1 MGSGA
6 GSLKE
11 PFGETSFP
19 FHLIGKK
26 TPSERRRSEG
36 EARGAVRKAARNF
49 DNRGRIKDIKE
60 KLPKVKDK
68 DWYHMLTDVEKFS
81 VNSLSPLLQSSAPI
95 VIHVPG
101 STEEASK
108 LQTSPKRGEWVYEQR
123 YFGALLVSTSPLC
136 YLH

>member
-1 MGSGA
+1 MLKAEEALLPWGAGPA

-49 DNRGRIKDIKE
+49 DNRGRIKRYQGKTAKGE
-60 KLPKVKDK
+60 GQRLVP
-68 DWYHMLTDVEKFS
+68 
-81 VNSLSPLLQSSAPI
+81 
-95 VIHVPG
+95 HVD
-101 STEEASK
+101 
-108 LQTSPKRGEWVYEQR
+108 R
-123 YFGALLVSTSPLC
+123 C
-136 YLH
+136 